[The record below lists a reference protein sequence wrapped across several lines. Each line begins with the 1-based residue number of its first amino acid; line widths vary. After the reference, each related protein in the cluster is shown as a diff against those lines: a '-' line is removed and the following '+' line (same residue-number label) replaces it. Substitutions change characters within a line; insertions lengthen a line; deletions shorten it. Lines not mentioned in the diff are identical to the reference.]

1 MLACVF
7 AARPTN
13 AQQSPT
19 EYEVEAAYLFNFLKF
34 VEWPNDLPPDM
45 RTHWVIGILGK
56 DPLEG
61 ELEQIVSSKT
71 VQGRPIQ
78 TKRFQSKDD
87 LRACHILYIAPSEK
101 RSLAT
106 ILAGLR
112 GSSVLAVADMD
123 HFLDSG
129 GMIQF
134 ISADSHIRLAINV
147 GATSRA
153 RLKISS
159 KLLALALSVTSGSPG
174 EKN

>member
-7 AARPTN
+7 AEMPTN

-19 EYEVEAAYLFNFLKF
+19 EFEVEAAYLFNFLKF
-34 VEWPNDLPPDM
+34 VEWPDDLPADM

-56 DPLEG
+56 DSFGG

-78 TKRFQSKDD
+78 IKRFQLKDD
-87 LRACHILYIAPSEK
+87 ARSCHILFIAPSEK
-101 RSLAT
+101 KSLPG
-106 ILAGLR
+106 ILAALR
-112 GSSVLAVADMD
+112 GSSVLLVADMS
-123 HFLDSG
+123 HFVDSG

-134 ISADSHIRLAINV
+134 IAEDSHVRLAINV

-159 KLLALALSVTSGSPG
+159 KLLALALSVTSVSSG
-174 EKN
+174 ETN